1 MNEENRDGG
10 GRGNARVGNVF
21 DDVLGEKL
29 LAFHDAR
36 IAEPQ
41 WATRQSSEHPTG
53 VWRWIE
59 ANHRH
64 NSLLWDEEDLARRVD
79 VAAAEIAA
87 NKRAIDRYNQIRNDA
102 IERID
107 ETLLARL
114 DGVSVEPGA
123 WHNSETAGSIVDR
136 LSILAL
142 KIFHMGQQAKR
153 GDATATQRASWQERS
168 DRLVMQR
175 TDLARCLDT
184 LLAEAAAGRAF
195 WRVYRQFKMYN
206 DAELNPYLRG
216 RR

>member
-1 MNEENRDGG
+1 VFEDVAA
-10 GRGNARVGNVF
+10 GR
-21 DDVLGEKL
+21 L
-29 LAFHDAR
+29 LAFHDTT

-41 WATRQSSEHPTG
+41 WARQHTSEHATG
-53 VWRWIE
+53 VWSFIE
-59 ANHRH
+59 TNHRY
-64 NSLLWDEEDLARRVD
+64 NSLLWDEEDLARRID

-87 NKRAIDRYNQIRNDA
+87 NKRAIDRYNQNRNDA

-114 DGVSVEPGA
+114 DRVSVEPGA

-142 KIFHMGQQAKR
+142 KIFHMGHQANR
-153 GDATATQRASWQERS
+153 ADATDTQRASWQQRS
-168 DRLVMQR
+168 ERLVVQR

-195 WRVYRQFKMYN
+195 WRIYRQFKMYN
-206 DAELNPYLRG
+206 DAELNPYLRA